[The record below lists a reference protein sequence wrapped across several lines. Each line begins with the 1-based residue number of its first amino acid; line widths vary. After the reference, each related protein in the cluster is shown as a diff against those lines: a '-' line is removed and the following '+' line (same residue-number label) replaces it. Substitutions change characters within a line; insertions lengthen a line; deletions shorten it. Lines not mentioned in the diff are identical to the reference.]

1 MIVVL
6 VTGKPFELARIR
18 ELADAVLVQWYAG
31 EEAGASVA
39 GILFGKTN
47 PSGRL
52 PVSFPQSTGH
62 LPCYYNH
69 LSTDKGYYNKKGSPD
84 SPGRDYVFSDP
95 EPLYPFGYGL
105 SYTRFEYSGMETVS
119 GELSATD
126 TLRVNVRV
134 KNTGSRAGS
143 EVVQLYVRDLIS
155 SVATPVRQLHAFD
168 KVELNPGEERS
179 VRFSIPVPQLSLYDA
194 DMRRIVEPG
203 DFELQVGASSRDI
216 RLRDTV
222 TVAGCTDIPDP
233 KATGVKAGAVRE
245 PGSGGRDF
253 GNGAQRAGSG
263 HAGRQGLRCIGSR
276 TCGRDRQTRKIH
288 PPYPDQRPG
297 RLRTGRLRTPGDRR
311 HGGRQPRHRVGTGHE
326 LTQNH

>member
-18 ELADAVLVQWYAG
+18 KSADAVLVQWYAG
-31 EEAGASVA
+31 EEAGTSVA

-69 LSTDKGYYNKKGSPD
+69 LSTDKGYYNKKGTPG

-105 SYTRFEYSGMETVS
+105 SYTRFEYSGMENVS
-119 GELSATD
+119 RELAETD
-126 TLRVNVRV
+126 TLRVTVRV

-168 KVELNPGEERS
+168 KVELAPGEERP

-222 TVAGCTDIPDP
+222 TVTGCAKIPGPEAAAEKTDTVRNPGAEVEISGTVRNVQAAVMP
-233 KATGVKAGAVRE
+233 GVRVYAASAPARAVVT
-245 PGSGGRDF
+245 D
-253 GNGAQRAGSG
+253 
-263 HAGRQGLRCIGSR
+263 
-276 TCGRDRQTRKIH
+276 
-288 PPYPDQRPG
+288 
-297 RLRTGRLRTPGDRR
+297 R
-311 HGGRQPRHRVGTGHE
+311 HGKYALRIRSNDRIVFE
-326 LTQNH
+326 LEGYERREIGVTEGGSLDIELEPAMN